1 MKVKFVEK
9 NYKIAD
15 RFKEVVTSK
24 LEKLDKYFGSGAS
37 ATVACVKQNK
47 IEKLEITVT
56 NKGLLFRSEVSGE
69 NMYNNIDLALP
80 KLEKQIV
87 RNSEKLKEK
96 KKSRKVKEMV
106 IEPFEFLEEEP
117 EELPAIFKK
126 KTFELDPMLVDDA
139 RYAIDRLGHDF
150 YVFLNAET
158 GKINVIY
165 RRRDNKFGLIDL
177 IY

>member
-87 RNSEKLKEK
+87 RNREK
-96 KKSRKVKEMV
+96 KLDSKKKKVADESL
-106 IEPFEFLEEEP
+106 EFLYEMP
-117 EELPAIFKK
+117 EIELPEIYKK
-126 KTFELDPMLVDDA
+126 KVFNIDPMLVEDA
-139 RYAIDRLGHDF
+139 KYALERLDHNF
-150 YVFLNAET
+150 YIFLNAES
-158 GKINVIY
+158 GKVNVLY
-165 RRRDNKFGLIDL
+165 RRNDGKYGLIEVN
-177 IY
+177 Y

>member
-80 KLEKQIV
+80 KLEKQII
-87 RNSEKLKEK
+87 RNREK
-96 KKSRKVKEMV
+96 KLDSKKKKVVDESL
-106 IEPFEFLEEEP
+106 EFLYEMP
-117 EELPAIFKK
+117 EIELPEIYKK
-126 KTFELDPMLVDDA
+126 KVFSIDPMLVEDA
-139 RYAIDRLGHDF
+139 KYALERLDHNF
-150 YVFLNAET
+150 YIFLNAES
-158 GKINVIY
+158 GKVNVLY
-165 RRRDNKFGLIDL
+165 RRNDGKYGLIEVN
-177 IY
+177 Y

>member
-69 NMYNNIDLALP
+69 NMYNNIDIALP

-87 RNSEKLKEK
+87 RNREK
-96 KKSRKVKEMV
+96 KLDSKKKKVVDESL
-106 IEPFEFLEEEP
+106 EFLYEMP
-117 EELPAIFKK
+117 EIELPEIYKK
-126 KTFELDPMLVDDA
+126 KVFNIDPMLVEDA
-139 RYAIDRLGHDF
+139 KYALERLDHNF
-150 YVFLNAET
+150 YIFLNAES
-158 GKINVIY
+158 GKVNVLY
-165 RRRDNKFGLIDL
+165 RRNDGKYGLIEVN
-177 IY
+177 Y

>member
-87 RNSEKLKEK
+87 RNREK
-96 KKSRKVKEMV
+96 KLDSKKKKVVDESL
-106 IEPFEFLEEEP
+106 EFLYEMP
-117 EELPAIFKK
+117 EIEQYKEI
-126 KTFELDPMLVDDA
+126 
-139 RYAIDRLGHDF
+139 
-150 YVFLNAET
+150 
-158 GKINVIY
+158 KI
-165 RRRDNKFGLIDL
+165 
-177 IY
+177 

>member
-80 KLEKQIV
+80 KLEKQII
-87 RNSEKLKEK
+87 RNREK
-96 KKSRKVKEMV
+96 KLDSKKKKVVDESL
-106 IEPFEFLEEEP
+106 EFLYEMP
-117 EELPAIFKK
+117 EIELPEIYKK
-126 KTFELDPMLVDDA
+126 KVFNIDPMLVEDA
-139 RYAIDRLGHDF
+139 KYALERLDHNF
-150 YVFLNAET
+150 YIFLNAES
-158 GKINVIY
+158 GKVNVLY
-165 RRRDNKFGLIDL
+165 RRNDGKYGLIEVN
-177 IY
+177 Y

>member
-87 RNSEKLKEK
+87 RNREK
-96 KKSRKVKEMV
+96 KLDSKKKKVVDESL
-106 IEPFEFLEEEP
+106 EFLYEMP
-117 EELPAIFKK
+117 EIELPEIYKK
-126 KTFELDPMLVDDA
+126 KVFSIDPMLVEDA
-139 RYAIDRLGHDF
+139 KYALERLDHNF
-150 YVFLNAET
+150 YIFLNAES
-158 GKINVIY
+158 GKVNVLY
-165 RRRDNKFGLIDL
+165 RRNDGKYGLIEVN
-177 IY
+177 Y